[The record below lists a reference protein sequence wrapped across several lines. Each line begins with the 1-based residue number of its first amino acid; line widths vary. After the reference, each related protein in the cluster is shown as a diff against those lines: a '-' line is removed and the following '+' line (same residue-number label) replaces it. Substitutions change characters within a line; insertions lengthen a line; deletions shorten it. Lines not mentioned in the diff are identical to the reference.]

1 MTRKTRAERD
11 LKVARVRLDV
21 RPSTKAAWMAAAQE
35 RGLSLT
41 AWLELAAE
49 VYLFVTAQDGMD
61 GVDID
66 AVHYRQLSSAPPCAH
81 SGALPPVPAL
91 DAAGGDF
98 LP

>member
-1 MTRKTRAERD
+1 MTRQTRYERN
-11 LKVARVRLDV
+11 LKVARVHLEV
-21 RPSTKAAWMAAAQE
+21 RPTTKTAWLAAAQE

-49 VYLFVTAQDGMD
+49 VYLFVTAQDVMD

-66 AVHYRQLSSAPPCAH
+66 AVHSRQLSSAPPCASQAPCPRH
-81 SGALPPVPAL
+81 AL